1 MAKESSRLDAL
12 LAERGEIA
20 RFAITIAVVI
30 GVIAY
35 VQSQGGV
42 VWNPLSLSLRIAF
55 ISMVL
60 TLVVGTGLT
69 VLLMWRKLPGRDLI
83 DAITSV
89 PLVLPPT
96 VLGYYLI
103 VSLGPE
109 SAVGR
114 AWEAVFGG
122 PLIFTFQ
129 GAVVA
134 ASLGSLP
141 LVVRSVRVGL
151 ESVDPNY
158 TAAARTLGAGPL
170 RVFFTIVL
178 PLAAPGVIAGAMLGF
193 ARALGDYGATMFFA
207 GARIDGVPTGSIA
220 VMDFFF
226 GNNEAGA
233 RRMSLVM
240 TVVGVAMLYLANRL
254 TRRML
259 PNRA

>member
-1 MAKESSRLDAL
+1 MATSSRLDAL

-20 RFAITIAVVI
+20 RFAITLAIVVA
-30 GVIAY
+30 VIAY
-35 VQSQGGV
+35 VQSQGGM
-42 VWNPLSLSLRIAF
+42 VWDPLSLSLRIAF
-55 ISMVL
+55 VSMLL
-60 TLVVGTGLT
+60 TLVLGVCIA
-69 VLLMWRKLPGRDLI
+69 VLLQWKRTPARDFL
-83 DAITSV
+83 DAVMSV

-103 VSLGPE
+103 VSMGPE
-109 SAVGR
+109 SAIGR
-114 AWEAVFGG
+114 AYEAVFGG
-122 PLIFTFQ
+122 PIMFTFK
-129 GAVVA
+129 GAVIA
-134 ASLGSLP
+134 ASFGSLP

-158 TAAARTLGAGPL
+158 LSAARTLGAGPL

-178 PLAAPGVIAGAMLGF
+178 PLAAPGLVAGAMLGF

-220 VMDFFF
+220 VMDYFF
-226 GNNEAGA
+226 GNHEAEA

-240 TVVGVAMLYLANRL
+240 TVVGIAMLYLANRL
-254 TRRML
+254 TRRMH